1 MAENRQT
8 FRISKKTEVSGVK
21 RQIDFQ
27 VEKDGETGNI
37 VLQIQENTKRVLN
50 ISVHRTLEESEGNK
64 YYKFTIDVD
73 SENKNFKVELTTEI
87 HDLTK
92 IDFKWLSM
100 TERVL
105 TKSFEEFSIE
115 TNVRQFVR
123 DLFLFI
129 EESVGLPQ

>member
-1 MAENRQT
+1 MAENRQS

-105 TKSFEEFSIE
+105 TKSFEEFSVE

-129 EESVGLPQ
+129 EESVGLP

>member
-1 MAENRQT
+1 MTENRQS

-37 VLQIQENTKRVLN
+37 VLQIQENAKRVLN
-50 ISVHRTLEESEGNK
+50 ISVHRTPEESEGNK
-64 YYKFTIDVD
+64 YYKFTIDID

-87 HDLTK
+87 HDLTR

-100 TERVL
+100 TERAL
-105 TKSFEEFSIE
+105 TKSFEEFGIE

-129 EESVGLPQ
+129 EESVGLP